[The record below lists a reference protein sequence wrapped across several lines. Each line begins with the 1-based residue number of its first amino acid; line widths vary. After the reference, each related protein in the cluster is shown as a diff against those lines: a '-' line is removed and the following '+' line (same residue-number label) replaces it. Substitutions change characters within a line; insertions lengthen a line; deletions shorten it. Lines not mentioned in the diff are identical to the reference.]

1 MITLIIQIVFI
12 ILKCFNLINLS
23 WMATFTPLWI
33 DLILYGLIKLKG
45 ILDDSYDSF
54 DDNIYR

>member
-1 MITLIIQIVFI
+1 
-12 ILKCFNLINLS
+12 
-23 WMATFTPLWI
+23 MATFTPLWI
-33 DLILYGLIKLKG
+33 DLIVYGLIKLKA